1 MYRILVVE
9 DDRTIAGIICE
20 QLRKWGFEAAQIHD
34 FSNVLDELASYDPQL
49 VLLDI
54 GLPFH
59 NGYYWCEQ
67 LRLVS
72 KVPVIFLSSAS
83 DDVNI
88 VMAIEMGAD
97 DFIAKPFEMT
107 VLVAKIKALL
117 RRTYDFSENAK
128 LLSCGGAMLN
138 LSEGS
143 LAYHGETLSLTKNEL
158 GILELL
164 FEHSGSVVSRSEI
177 MKALWESD
185 AFVDENTLTV
195 NIARLRKKLEG
206 IGLTDF
212 IRTKKGLGYS
222 IS

>member
-20 QLRKWGFEAAQIHD
+20 QLQKWGFEAMQIRD
-34 FSNVLDELASYDPQL
+34 FSDVLGEFAAYDPQL

-83 DDVNI
+83 DDINV

-117 RRTYDFSENAK
+117 RRTYDFSENAR

-143 LAYHGETLSLTKNEL
+143 LVYCGETLSLTKNEL

-164 FEHSGSVVSRSEI
+164 FEHSGSIVSRSEM

-195 NIARLRKKLEG
+195 NIARLRRKLAG
-206 IGLTDF
+206 IGLEDF
-212 IRTKKGLGYS
+212 IRTKKGLGYQ